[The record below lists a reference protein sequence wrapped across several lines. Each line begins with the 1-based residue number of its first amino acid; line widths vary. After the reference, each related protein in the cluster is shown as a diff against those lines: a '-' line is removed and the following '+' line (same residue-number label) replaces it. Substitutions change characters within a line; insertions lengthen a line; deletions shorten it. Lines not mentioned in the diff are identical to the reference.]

1 MFIVYTPDHHPKNIK
16 RERVMAKII
25 EQKANSL
32 IIQVKIDLSGNSLMD
47 IENRVLDACNEIG
60 CLATEKALEKFDTDG
75 SPIKLGEQKLTSRTQ
90 SNKEYQTPYGVVE
103 VERHVYQTSSGGK
116 IYCPL
121 EVKANI
127 IQGATPKFAKQI
139 SHKYSTMNA
148 PTVCR
153 DLAENHHRTIS
164 HSYVQDVT
172 EWVGSIAQAKEEV
185 WEYDTPPLKEAIS
198 TLVISLDGAYVLM
211 REEGYREAMVGN
223 ISLYDI
229 TGKRQHTVYLG
240 EAPEH
245 GKGTFLQRLE
255 TEITKIKKQYPDAL
269 SIGIADGADSNWG
282 FLGKHTSQQLLDF
295 YHVTEY
301 LADISHAAYPK
312 KKDKAKRD
320 IWLHQHCT
328 ELKETTGFV
337 EILINETEE
346 LERKKSLTKTVREK
360 LSAAL
365 TYLINHRHMMDYV
378 GHLKKKLPIG
388 SGVTEA
394 ACKTLVKQR
403 LCGSGMRWKEKG
415 MKVILSL
422 RALVQSKGRW
432 SQFWDKIDQYGAQPC
447 L

>member
-1 MFIVYTPDHHPKNIK
+1 MLIVYTPDHYDKNI
-16 RERVMAKII
+16 RGRVMSKII
-25 EQKANSL
+25 EQTANSL
-32 IIQVKIDLSGNSLMD
+32 IIQVKIDLSGRSLME
-47 IENRVLDACNEIG
+47 IENRILDACNEVG
-60 CLATEKALEKFDTDG
+60 CMTTEKALEKFDTDG
-75 SPIKLGEQKLTSRTQ
+75 SPIKLGEQKLTSRSQ

-127 IQGATPKFAKQI
+127 IQGATPKFAQQL
-139 SHKYSTMNA
+139 SHKYSTMKA
-148 PTVCR
+148 PSVCY
-153 DLAENHHRTIS
+153 DLKENHHRIIS

-172 EWVGSIAQAKEEV
+172 DWVGSIAQAKEER

-198 TLVISLDGAYVLM
+198 TIVFSLDGAYVLM

-223 ISLYDI
+223 ISLYDM

-240 EAPEH
+240 EAPEY
-245 GKGTFLQRLE
+245 GKGTFIQRFE
-255 TEITKIKKQYPDAL
+255 IEITKIKKQYPDARY
-269 SIGIADGADSNWG
+269 IGIADGASSHWS
-282 FLGKHTSQQLLDF
+282 FLEKHTSYQLLDF

-312 KKDKAKRD
+312 KKDKTKRE
-320 IWLHQHCT
+320 IWLHERCT
-328 ELKETTGFV
+328 ELKETGGYV
-337 EILINETEE
+337 EALISETKE
-346 LERKKSLTKTVREK
+346 LKKKKSLTKTVREK

-365 TYLINHRHMMDYV
+365 TYLTNHRHRMDYA
-378 GHLKKKLPIG
+378 GHLKEKLPIG

-415 MKVILSL
+415 VKVILSL

-432 SQFWDKIDQYGAQPC
+432 SQFWDKIDQYGAQVC
-447 L
+447 H